1 MIGWLICEV
10 SRANKKSLHIQ
21 IQFQQLHFKYITEGD
36 EGPNENACYTLL
48 LVIRLKFNCKSPLK
62 KDDMPEKENVI

>member
-10 SRANKKSLHIQ
+10 SRANKKSLYIQ

-36 EGPNENACYTLL
+36 EDPNENACYTLL
-48 LVIRLKFNCKSPLK
+48 LVIR
-62 KDDMPEKENVI
+62 